1 VYQNLVLHWSNVQ
14 LHQYGLIQEIHMTG
28 TDNKSVYLHFA
39 AAVNHRNLDAL
50 DPLVA
55 PDWMNHGAGPN
66 EPPGA
71 ERFKRIFAHFIAA
84 CPDFQ
89 ITVEDQLAEDDK
101 VMVRW
106 RDTGTHT
113 AGPLLGVLPTGKAI
127 VLTGID
133 VLRIKNGQIIE
144 RWSESDQLYLLQTL
158 GIVPS

>member
-1 VYQNLVLHWSNVQ
+1 MS
-14 LHQYGLIQEIHMTG
+14 EA
-28 TDNKSVYLHFA
+28 DNKSVYLRFA
-39 AAVNHRNLDAL
+39 AAVNQRNLDAL

-55 PDWMNHGAGPN
+55 PNWINHGADPN

-71 ERFKRIFAHFIAA
+71 ERFKRIFAEFIAA

-89 ITVEDQLAEDDK
+89 ITVEDQLAEGDK

-106 RDTGTHT
+106 HDTGTHT
-113 AGPLLGVLPTGKAI
+113 GSPLLGVPPSGKAI

-133 VLRIKNGQIIE
+133 VLRLKNGQIIE

-158 GIVPS
+158 GIIPVQ

>member
-1 VYQNLVLHWSNVQ
+1 MS
-14 LHQYGLIQEIHMTG
+14 EA
-28 TDNKSVYLHFA
+28 DNKTVYLRFA
-39 AAVNHRNLDAL
+39 QAVNQRNLDAL

-55 PDWMNHGAGPN
+55 SNWINHGADPN

-71 ERFKRIFAHFIAA
+71 ERFKRIFAELIAA

-89 ITVEDQLAEDDK
+89 ITVEDQLAEGDK
-101 VMVRW
+101 VMIRW

-113 AGPLLGVLPTGKAI
+113 AVPLLGVPPSGKAI

-144 RWSESDQLYLLQTL
+144 RWSESDRLYLLQTL
-158 GIVPS
+158 GIIPGE